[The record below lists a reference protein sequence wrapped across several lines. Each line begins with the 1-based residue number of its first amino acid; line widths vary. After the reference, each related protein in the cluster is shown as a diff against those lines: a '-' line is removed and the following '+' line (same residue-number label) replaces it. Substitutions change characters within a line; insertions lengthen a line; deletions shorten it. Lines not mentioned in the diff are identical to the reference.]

1 MIQSLVRSLKGLAG
15 HTLARRTEMISQVA
29 GRIACVFGVH
39 QRSRGQVREIEGRLE
54 SRCKFCGT
62 PMEKTARSTWT
73 VTRQQPAH
81 ED

>member
-1 MIQSLVRSLKGLAG
+1 
-15 HTLARRTEMISQVA
+15 MISQIA

-39 QRSRGQVREIEGRLE
+39 QRSRVQVREIEGRLE

-62 PMEKTARSTWT
+62 PMEKTVRSTWT
-73 VTRQQPAH
+73 VTRERLAH